1 MNFLSKL
8 LLTLAVSTFFCHV
21 AIPQTP
27 SGSAPVFNSS
37 ENYIRDSTALK
48 NKLKT
53 VLDSGGARS
62 ALGIFMIGDS
72 YFASGEFAG
81 YFDRELSR
89 SLGKAGESLLSVNKK
104 FPVSISTSKTHV
116 RSAGPPVRAIRVL
129 TSAGADQI
137 SLTSNDGKPLIAASE
152 AFPGGGILFRFK
164 EPLSDFY
171 ISSAKN
177 VPYIHTS
184 GVILYYD
191 SPGIITGY
199 FGVVAASIRTYNNQ
213 LGSIF
218 KVIEIYKP
226 DILIINLGLNDC
238 AGPNFNRSYADIEL
252 KYLLQNIRKA
262 SPGTSILYLSP
273 PGFYSRQKKGF
284 LPSPN
289 IDIFRERIAG
299 LAVKENF
306 AWWDMRAV
314 MGGDTSMVAWVKAGL
329 AVKDYIHLT
338 PNGMAIISKLL
349 AESVVNLY
357 RKEE

>member
-8 LLTLAVSTFFCHV
+8 LFTVSVSAFFCQLTL
-21 AIPQTP
+21 PQSL
-27 SGSAPVFNSS
+27 SGSTPVFNSS
-37 ENYIRDSTALK
+37 ENYIRDSAALK
-48 NKLKT
+48 IKLKT
-53 VLDSGGARS
+53 VLDTGGKS
-62 ALGIFMIGDS
+62 SVLSIFMIGDS
-72 YFASGEFAG
+72 YFASGELSG
-81 YFDRELSR
+81 YFDRELSH

-104 FPVSISTSKTHV
+104 FPASISTSKTFI
-116 RSAGPPVRAIRVL
+116 RSSGPPVRALRIL

-137 SLTSNDGKPLIAASE
+137 SLSSNDGKPLIAASE
-152 AFPGGGILFRFK
+152 AYPDGGILFRFK
-164 EPLSDFY
+164 EPVSGFY

-177 VPYIHTS
+177 VPFIHTS

-199 FGVVAASIRTYNNQ
+199 YGVVSASLRTYNNQ
-213 LGSIF
+213 LGNIF

-252 KYLLQNIRKA
+252 KYLLQKVRMA

-289 IDIFRERIAG
+289 IDIFRERLAG
-299 LAVKENF
+299 LAGKEKF

-314 MGGDTSMVAWVKAGL
+314 MGGDTSMTAWVKAGL

-338 PNGMAIISKLL
+338 SSGMSLISRLL
-349 AESVVNLY
+349 AEAVLNLY